1 MKRFF
6 RPHQTLFH
14 RVWGPDM
21 ARFESGASMTRPM
34 ARAQVMPT
42 RRQRR
47 GIKGV
52 AVTPSKCSLAG
63 GGEVRSAGERTEL
76 IVPIAKRLHLPRIWN
91 SSTKVYEGNSLT
103 HSHIIYSNECSMPSQ
118 SNMVDH
124 LTIAFPDAN
133 LPTQQGNIGHPRPRH
148 LNPHPHRPHPLP
160 LPLPLPLTL
169 PPALLHL
176 HLTLP
181 KAANHQLRN
190 QISGNF

>member
-103 HSHIIYSNECSMPSQ
+103 HSHIIYSNECSMPWP

-124 LTIAFPDAN
+124 LTIAFPDAQSSN
-133 LPTQQGNIGHPRPRH
+133 
-148 LNPHPHRPHPLP
+148 
-160 LPLPLPLTL
+160 
-169 PPALLHL
+169 
-176 HLTLP
+176 
-181 KAANHQLRN
+181 AAGKYW
-190 QISGNF
+190 SSSSTSS